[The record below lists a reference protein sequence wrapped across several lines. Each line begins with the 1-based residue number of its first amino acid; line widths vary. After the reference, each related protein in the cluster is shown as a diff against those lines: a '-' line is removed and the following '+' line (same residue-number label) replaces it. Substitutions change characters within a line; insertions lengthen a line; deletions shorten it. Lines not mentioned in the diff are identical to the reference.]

1 MSFSLMLKLGLKL
14 LLIFLDESI
23 KFLDLLGKLII
34 LMIKLIDNELFL
46 SIDFND
52 WLLVLHFDV
61 MVIGRLYLV

>member
-1 MSFSLMLKLGLKL
+1 LSFSLMLKLGLKL